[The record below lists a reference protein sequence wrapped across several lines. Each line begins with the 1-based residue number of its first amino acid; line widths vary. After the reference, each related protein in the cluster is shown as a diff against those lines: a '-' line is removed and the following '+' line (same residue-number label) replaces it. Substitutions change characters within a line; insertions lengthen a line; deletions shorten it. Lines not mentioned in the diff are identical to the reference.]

1 MWPPAA
7 RAALDR
13 ISHGVDFRHHP
24 IETALNWGTD
34 PLSRSSLS
42 IDARSV
48 SGATRWRR
56 LLAALAGSILENFG
70 SGRTMELGRSRR
82 TIELGR
88 SRRTIDHV
96 AAAAPARAARFSHW
110 VIAKAWL

>member
-56 LLAALAGSILENFG
+56 LLAARADSILEKFG
-70 SGRTMELGRSRR
+70 SGRTMELGRS
-82 TIELGR
+82 G
-88 SRRTIDHV
+88 RTIDH
-96 AAAAPARAARFSHW
+96 AAAGARTELRGHRQGAASKYQRYR
-110 VIAKAWL
+110 AR

>member
-48 SGATRWRR
+48 SSATRWRR

-82 TIELGR
+82 TI
-88 SRRTIDHV
+88 DHV